1 MQKREKTLMISQKLL
16 FAGDNVSFLLSV
28 SQVNRILDWQ
38 DTLSRVFK
46 MNHGSE
52 WQQGRTG
59 QSNKQHLVNMCEE
72 GGVAV
77 LKHLPGLSVCLSSF
91 IPPSLYS
98 LSLLFFREDSNDK
111 ST

>member
-1 MQKREKTLMISQKLL
+1 MISQKLL

-52 WQQGRTG
+52 W
-59 QSNKQHLVNMCEE
+59 
-72 GGVAV
+72 
-77 LKHLPGLSVCLSSF
+77 
-91 IPPSLYS
+91 
-98 LSLLFFREDSNDK
+98 
-111 ST
+111 